1 MNRRPR
7 ALLCA
12 ALLGV
17 AALPAAAQDAPKATE
32 PADLHIVYLSR
43 DNDAAY
49 QPVRAENGVTVP
61 TLPDPFPG
69 AELAI
74 RDTRAT
80 ARALGLTF
88 ELDRRVLPEGAAIA
102 DAAGDIARSGAVA
115 VVADVPKADLVA
127 LARAVPKTLT
137 VFDVRQH
144 DDDLRRDFCDA
155 PLFHLLP
162 SDAMAT
168 DALAEFIVQKNW
180 RRAFVLY
187 GPLPADQDLATA
199 FATSAKKF
207 GAKVVASKQFAI
219 GNDPRRRDEID
230 VSLMTSSDD
239 YDVVFLADTGGDF
252 GRFVPWQLSRPRP
265 VIGTEG
271 LRASAWDPLAE
282 RFGAPQVNHRFAR
295 LAKRDMDSGDWATWA
310 AVRSV
315 VEAAIRK
322 GARDAAAVEKSLAE
336 DRTPIDTSKGIESS
350 FRPWDHQFR
359 QAVMLRSADAV
370 IAYAPFEQFL
380 HRRTPLDT
388 LGIDLEESPCRP
400 K

>member
-1 MNRRPR
+1 M
-7 ALLCA
+7 
-12 ALLGV
+12 
-17 AALPAAAQDAPKATE
+17 
-32 PADLHIVYLSR
+32 
-43 DNDAAY
+43 
-49 QPVRAENGVTVP
+49 
-61 TLPDPFPG
+61 
-69 AELAI
+69 
-74 RDTRAT
+74 
-80 ARALGLTF
+80 
-88 ELDRRVLPEGAAIA
+88 
-102 DAAGDIARSGAVA
+102 
-115 VVADVPKADLVA
+115 
-127 LARAVPKTLT
+127 
-137 VFDVRQH
+137 RQH

-162 SDAMAT
+162 SNAMAT
-168 DALAEFIVQKNW
+168 DALAQFAVHKNW

-187 GPLPADQDLATA
+187 GPLPADRDFATA

-207 GAKVVASKQFAI
+207 GAKVVATKQFAI

-271 LRASAWDPLAE
+271 LRASAWDHLAE
-282 RFGAPQVNHRFAR
+282 RFGAPQVNRRFAR
-295 LAKRDMDSGDWATWA
+295 LAKRDMNSGDWATWA

-336 DRTPIDTSKGIESS
+336 DQTPIDTSKGIESS

-388 LGIDLEESPCRP
+388 LGVDLEESPCRP
-400 K
+400 R